1 MLLKLESGKVA
12 KRLKNKEKTQLTK
25 LKIFKAIWLCVI
37 RLDMVVDGHLLIRL
51 KDCMVKWMVLMV
63 NMVINSTIMT
73 INNLSTLMN
82 ISLKLV
88 KASNTSQMTMT
99 SILVYGLLIGSCHYS
114 KVKWVF
120 HLFTVLLSMPKKL
133 LLMIMLFM
141 IILLHNKFQ
150 HSHYQLLSY

>member
-1 MLLKLESGKVA
+1 MLLKLGNGKVV

-51 KDCMVKWMVLMV
+51 ICMVKWMV

-88 KASNTSQMTMT
+88 KTSNTSQMTMT

-120 HLFTVLLSMPKKL
+120 NLFTVLLSLPKKL

>member
-1 MLLKLESGKVA
+1 MLLKLGNGKVA

-51 KDCMVKWMVLMV
+51 ICMVKWMV

-88 KASNTSQMTMT
+88 KTSNTSQMTMT
-99 SILVYGLLIGSCHYS
+99 SIPVYGLLIGSCHYS

-120 HLFTVLLSMPKKL
+120 NLFTVLLSLPKKL

-141 IILLHNKFQ
+141 IILLHNKNWFQ